1 MASTALQQSNSVP
14 EFEDPYN
21 FQAEG
26 EETNEM
32 LRQYGLDSSGLIGR
46 IGDLMGLGVAKREE
60 ARLLADDRAYERQSI
75 NSARAWSEYMDN
87 TQFQRRAADLEA
99 AGLNPWL
106 AVQNGISG
114 SGAPSADTGGS
125 AQHQTKSGQSKTA
138 LGMLLLALAKIVG

>member
-1 MASTALQQSNSVP
+1 MASTALQNSVP

-26 EETNEM
+26 EQKNSDT
-32 LRQYGLDSSGLIGR
+32 RQFGLDSSGFIGR
-46 IGDLMGLGVAKREE
+46 IGDLLGLGVSKQEE
-60 ARLLADDRAYERQSI
+60 ANLLRDDREYERQSI

-87 TQFQRRAADLEA
+87 TQYQRRVADLEA

-114 SGAPSADTGGS
+114 SGAASADTGGS
-125 AQHQTKSGQSKTA
+125 AQHQTRSGQSKTA
-138 LGMLLLALAKIVG
+138 LGMILLALAKILG